1 MFLIFGGIKMSLI
14 KSTKSDEANKYE
26 LEVKVDKETFSA
38 ATDKA
43 YKKQVKKIN
52 IPGFRKGKAPKHM
65 IERMYGKG
73 VFYDDAIEE
82 TYPSALADATV
93 EAKLK
98 AVSVDDLSV
107 DEVGEDGYTFKA
119 KITVAPELTV
129 DGYKGIEVEKLST
142 EVTDELVN
150 EELEAVRERN
160 GRMVTVE
167 DRAAENGDT
176 TVIDFEGFVDG
187 EAFEGGKSENYNLRL
202 GDGNFIPGFE
212 EAIVGHK
219 TGEEFT
225 IDVTFPEDYNA
236 ENLAG
241 KEAQFKIKLHEI
253 KTKELPEVDDEFVK
267 DVSEKD
273 TVEEYKEELK
283 EKVAKRLEEQA
294 DKDFDDKLTEAL
306 EKLAV
311 EEIPEAMFDN
321 EVRDMLNEFDM
332 RLRSQGMDLPT
343 YMKYTGM
350 DQGAI
355 EATYKPQAEKRV
367 KIRLVLEAIGRQ
379 EKIEVTDEDVDNEY
393 KKLADAYKAKVDE
406 VKNYISKEALT
417 EDIKVEKAMQLV
429 RDNAVV
435 K

>member
-1 MFLIFGGIKMSLI
+1 MSLI
-14 KSTKSDEANKYE
+14 NSTKLDEANKYE
-26 LEVKVDKETFSA
+26 LEVKVEKETFAA
-38 ATDKA
+38 ATIKA
-43 YKKQVKKIN
+43 YKKQVKNIN
-52 IPGFRKGKAPKHM
+52 IPGFRKGKAPKHI

-73 VFYDDAIEE
+73 VFYDDAIED

-98 AVSVDDLSV
+98 PVSVDDLSV
-107 DEVGEDGYTFKA
+107 GEVSEDGYTFKA
-119 KITVAPELTV
+119 KVTVAPELTV

-142 EVTDELVN
+142 EVTDELVD
-150 EELEAVRERN
+150 EELQAVRERN

-273 TVEEYKEELK
+273 TLDEYKEELK

-294 DKDFDDKLTEAL
+294 EKDFDDKLTEAL

-311 EEIPEAMFDN
+311 EEIPEAMYDN

-332 RLRSQGMDLPT
+332 RLRSQGMDLAT

-379 EKIEVTDEDVDNEY
+379 EKIEVTDEDVEKEY
-393 KKLADAYKAKVDE
+393 EKLADAYKAKVDE
-406 VKNYISKEALT
+406 VKTYISKEALS

-429 RDNAVV
+429 RDNAKV

>member
-1 MFLIFGGIKMSLI
+1 MSLVNS
-14 KSTKSDEANKYE
+14 KKLDEANKYE
-26 LEVKVDKETFSA
+26 LEVKVEKEAFSA
-38 ATDKA
+38 ATMKA
-43 YKKQVKKIN
+43 YKKQVKNIN
-52 IPGFRKGKAPKHM
+52 IPGFRKGKAPKHI

-82 TYPSALADATV
+82 TYPSALADAAV
-93 EAKLK
+93 EAELK
-98 AVSVDDLSV
+98 AIGVDDIS
-107 DEVGEDGYTFKA
+107 VGEVSDDGYTFTA
-119 KITVAPELTV
+119 KIIVAPELTV

-142 EVTDELVN
+142 EVTDELVD
-150 EELEAVRERN
+150 EELQAVRERN

-273 TVEEYKEELK
+273 TLDEYKEELK
-283 EKVAKRLEEQA
+283 EKVAKRLEEQSE
-294 DKDFDDKLTEAL
+294 KDFDNKLTDTL
-306 EKLAV
+306 EKLV
-311 EEIPEAMFDN
+311 TEEIPEVMFDN

-332 RLRSQGMDLPT
+332 RLRSQGMDLAT

-379 EKIEVTDEDVDNEY
+379 ENIEVTDEDVENEY
-393 KKLADAYKAKVDE
+393 KKLAEAYKAEPDE
-406 VKNYISKEALT
+406 VKNYISKEALS

-429 RDNAVV
+429 RDNAKV

>member
-1 MFLIFGGIKMSLI
+1 MSLI
-14 KSTKSDEANKYE
+14 KSTKLDEANKYE
-26 LEVKVDKETFSA
+26 LEVKVEKEAFAA
-38 ATDKA
+38 ATIKA
-43 YKKQVKKIN
+43 YKKQVKNIN
-52 IPGFRKGKAPKHM
+52 IPGFRKGKAPKHI

-82 TYPSALADATV
+82 TYPSALADATL
-93 EAKLK
+93 EAELK

-107 DEVGEDGYTFKA
+107 DEVNEDGYTFKA

-142 EVTDELVN
+142 EVTDELVD
-150 EELEAVRERN
+150 EELQSVRERN

-273 TVEEYKEELK
+273 TLEEYKEELK

-311 EEIPEAMFDN
+311 EEIPEAMYNN

-332 RLRSQGMDLPT
+332 RLRSQGMDLAT

-367 KIRLVLEAIGRQ
+367 KIRLVLEAIARQ
-379 EKIEVTDEDVDNEY
+379 EKIEVSDEDIEKEY
-393 KKLADAYKAKVDE
+393 EKLADAYKAKVDE
-406 VKNYISKEALT
+406 VKTYIAKDALA

-429 RDNAVV
+429 RDNAKV

>member
-1 MFLIFGGIKMSLI
+1 MSLI
-14 KSTKSDEANKYE
+14 NSTKLDEANKYE

-38 ATDKA
+38 ATTKA
-43 YKKQVKKIN
+43 YKKQVKNIN
-52 IPGFRKGKAPKHM
+52 IPGFRKGKAPKHI
-65 IERMYGKG
+65 IERMYGKE
-73 VFYDDAIEE
+73 VFYDDAIEA
-82 TYPSALADATV
+82 TYPSALADATI
-93 EAKLK
+93 EAELK

-107 DEVGEDGYTFKA
+107 NEVSEDGYSFKA
-119 KITVAPELTV
+119 KITVAPQLTV

-142 EVTDELVN
+142 EVTDELVD
-150 EELEAVRERN
+150 EELQAVRERN

-212 EAIVGHK
+212 DAIVGHK

-273 TVEEYKEELK
+273 TLEEYKEELK

-294 DKDFDDKLTEAL
+294 EKDFDDKLTEAL
-306 EKLAV
+306 VELAT
-311 EEIPEAMFDN
+311 EEIPEAMYDN

-332 RLRSQGMDLPT
+332 RLRSQGMDLAT
-343 YMKYTGM
+343 YFRYTGM
-350 DQGAI
+350 DQGAV

-367 KIRLVLEAIGRQ
+367 KIRLVLEAIARQ
-379 EKIEVTDEDVDNEY
+379 EKIEVSDEDVENEY
-393 KKLADAYKAKVDE
+393 QKVADAYNAKVEE
-406 VKNYISKEALT
+406 VKTYIAKEALS

-429 RDNAVV
+429 RDNAKV

>member
-1 MFLIFGGIKMSLI
+1 MSLVNS
-14 KSTKSDEANKYE
+14 KKLDEANKYE
-26 LEVKVDKETFSA
+26 LEVKVEKEAFSA
-38 ATDKA
+38 ATMKA
-43 YKKQVKKIN
+43 YKKQVKNIN
-52 IPGFRKGKAPKHM
+52 IPGFRKGKAPKHI

-82 TYPSALADATV
+82 TYPSALADAAV
-93 EAKLK
+93 EAELK
-98 AVSVDDLSV
+98 AIGVDDIS
-107 DEVGEDGYTFKA
+107 VGEVSDDGYTFTA
-119 KITVAPELTV
+119 KIIVAPELTV

-142 EVTDELVN
+142 EVTDELVD
-150 EELEAVRERN
+150 EELQAVRERN

-273 TVEEYKEELK
+273 TLDEYKEELK
-283 EKVAKRLEEQA
+283 EKVAKRLEEQSE
-294 DKDFDDKLTEAL
+294 KDFDNKLTDAL
-306 EKLAV
+306 EKLAT
-311 EEIPEAMFDN
+311 EEIPEVMFDN

-332 RLRSQGMDLPT
+332 RLRSQGMDLAT

-355 EATYKPQAEKRV
+355 EATYKPQADKRV

-379 EKIEVTDEDVDNEY
+379 ENIEVTDEDVENEY
-393 KKLADAYKAKVDE
+393 KKLAEAYKAEPDE
-406 VKNYISKEALT
+406 VKNYISKEALS

-429 RDNAVV
+429 RDNAKV

>member
-1 MFLIFGGIKMSLI
+1 MSLI
-14 KSTKSDEANKYE
+14 KSTKLDEANKYE
-26 LEVKVDKETFSA
+26 LEVKVEKETFLA
-38 ATDKA
+38 ATNVA
-43 YKKQVKKIN
+43 YKKQVKNIS
-52 IPGFRKGKAPKHM
+52 IPGFRKGKAPKHI

-73 VFYDDAIEE
+73 VFYDDAIEA

-93 EAKLK
+93 EAELK
-98 AVSVDDLSV
+98 AISVDDLSIG
-107 DEVGEDGYTFKA
+107 EVSEEGYNFTA

-142 EVTDELVN
+142 EVTDELVE
-150 EELEAVRERN
+150 EELQAVRERN

-176 TVIDFEGFVDG
+176 AVIDFEGFVNG

-212 EAIVGHK
+212 DAIVGHK

-241 KEAQFKIKLHEI
+241 KDAQFKIKLHEI

-273 TVEEYKEELK
+273 TLEEYKEELK
-283 EKVAKRLEEQA
+283 EKVSKRLEEQA
-294 DKDFDDKLTEAL
+294 DKDFDNKLTEAL

-311 EEIPEAMFDN
+311 EEIPEAMYDN

-332 RLRSQGMDLPT
+332 RLRSQGMDLQT

-379 EKIEVTDEDVDNEY
+379 EKIEVSDEDVEKEY
-393 KKLADAYKAKVDE
+393 EKLADAYKATVDE
-406 VKNYISKEALT
+406 VKNYISNDALSQ
-417 EDIKVEKAMQLV
+417 DIKVEKAMQLV

>member
-1 MFLIFGGIKMSLI
+1 MSLI
-14 KSTKSDEANKYE
+14 NSTKLDEANKYE
-26 LEVKVDKETFSA
+26 LEVKVEKETFDA
-38 ATDKA
+38 ATIKA
-43 YKKQVKKIN
+43 YKKQVKNIN
-52 IPGFRKGKAPKHM
+52 IPGFRKGKAPKHI

-73 VFYDDAIEE
+73 VFYDDAIED

-93 EAKLK
+93 EAELK
-98 AVSVDDLSV
+98 PVSVDDLSV
-107 DEVGEDGYTFKA
+107 GEVSEDGYTFKA
-119 KITVAPELTV
+119 KVTVAPELTV

-142 EVTDELVN
+142 EVTDELVD
-150 EELEAVRERN
+150 EELQAVRERN

-241 KEAQFKIKLHEI
+241 KEAQFIIKLHEI

-273 TVEEYKEELK
+273 TLDEYKEELK

-294 DKDFDDKLTEAL
+294 EKDFDDKLTEAL

-311 EEIPEAMFDN
+311 EEIPEAMYDN

-332 RLRSQGMDLPT
+332 RLRSQGMDLAT

-379 EKIEVTDEDVDNEY
+379 EKIEVTDEDVEKEY
-393 KKLADAYKAKVDE
+393 EKLADAYKAKVDE
-406 VKNYISKEALT
+406 VKTYISKEALS

-429 RDNAVV
+429 RDNAKV

>member
-1 MFLIFGGIKMSLI
+1 MSLI
-14 KSTKSDEANKYE
+14 KSTKLDEANKYE
-26 LEVKVDKETFSA
+26 LEVKVDKETFEA
-38 ATDKA
+38 ATVKA
-43 YKKQVKKIN
+43 YKKQVKSIN
-52 IPGFRKGKAPKHM
+52 IPGFRKGKAPKHI

-73 VFYDDAIEE
+73 VFYDDAIES

-93 EAKLK
+93 EAELK

-107 DEVGEDGYTFKA
+107 DEVSEDGYSFKA

-142 EVTDELVN
+142 EVTDELVD
-150 EELEAVRERN
+150 EELQAVRERN

-176 TVIDFEGFVDG
+176 AVIDFEGFVDG

-241 KEAQFKIKLHEI
+241 KAAQFEIKLHEI

-273 TVEEYKEELK
+273 TLEEYKEELK

-311 EEIPEAMFDN
+311 EEIPEAMYDN

-332 RLRSQGMDLPT
+332 RLRSQGMDLAT
-343 YMKYTGM
+343 YLKYTGM

-367 KIRLVLEAIGRQ
+367 KIRLVLEAIARQ
-379 EKIEVTDEDVDNEY
+379 EKIEVSDEDVEKEY
-393 KKLADAYKAKVDE
+393 EKLADAYKAKVDE
-406 VKNYISKEALT
+406 VKTYISKDALSQ
-417 EDIKVEKAMQLV
+417 DIKVEKAMQLV

>member
-1 MFLIFGGIKMSLI
+1 MSLI
-14 KSTKSDEANKYE
+14 NSTKLDEANKYE
-26 LEVKVDKETFSA
+26 LEVKVEKETFAA
-38 ATDKA
+38 ATIKA
-43 YKKQVKKIN
+43 YKKQVKNIN
-52 IPGFRKGKAPKHM
+52 IPGFRKGKAPKHI

-73 VFYDDAIEE
+73 VFYDDAIED

-93 EAKLK
+93 EAELK
-98 AVSVDDLSV
+98 PVSVDDLSV
-107 DEVGEDGYTFKA
+107 GEVSEDGYTFKA
-119 KITVAPELTV
+119 KVTVAPELTV

-142 EVTDELVN
+142 EVTDELVD
-150 EELEAVRERN
+150 EELQAVRERN

-273 TVEEYKEELK
+273 TLDEYKEELK

-294 DKDFDDKLTEAL
+294 EKDIIIMA
-306 EKLAV
+306 AV
-311 EEIPEAMFDN
+311 NNEPNLKMFKVVSFQLDIYN
-321 EVRDMLNEFDM
+321 LYIN
-332 RLRSQGMDLPT
+332 
-343 YMKYTGM
+343 YTGGISRPYNTNYLIRSDFPVISAGCSTPM
-350 DQGAI
+350 ISSIVGARSASTPPSASFPSTPTAI
-355 EATYKPQAEKRV
+355 SGTG
-367 KIRLVLEAIGRQ
+367 LV
-379 EKIEVTDEDVDNEY
+379 V
-393 KKLADAYKAKVDE
+393 
-406 VKNYISKEALT
+406 
-417 EDIKVEKAMQLV
+417 
-429 RDNAVV
+429 
-435 K
+435 

>member
-1 MFLIFGGIKMSLI
+1 MSLI
-14 KSTKSDEANKYE
+14 KSTKLDEANKYE
-26 LEVKVDKETFSA
+26 LEVKVEKEAFAA
-38 ATDKA
+38 ATIKA
-43 YKKQVKKIN
+43 YKKQVKNIN
-52 IPGFRKGKAPKHM
+52 IPGFRKGKAPKHI

-82 TYPSALADATV
+82 TYPSALADATL
-93 EAKLK
+93 EAELK

-107 DEVGEDGYTFKA
+107 DEVNEDGYTFKA

-142 EVTDELVN
+142 EVTDELVD
-150 EELEAVRERN
+150 EELQSVRERN

-273 TVEEYKEELK
+273 TLEEYKEELK

-294 DKDFDDKLTEAL
+294 EKDFDDKLTEAL

-311 EEIPEAMFDN
+311 EEIPEAMYNN

-332 RLRSQGMDLPT
+332 RLRSQGMDLAT

-367 KIRLVLEAIGRQ
+367 KIRLVLEAIARQ
-379 EKIEVTDEDVDNEY
+379 EKIEVSDEDIEKEY
-393 KKLADAYKAKVDE
+393 EKLADAYKSKVDE
-406 VKNYISKEALT
+406 VKTYIAKDALA

-429 RDNAVV
+429 RDNAKV

>member
-1 MFLIFGGIKMSLI
+1 MEESKMSLI
-14 KSTKSDEANKYE
+14 NSTKLDEANKYE
-26 LEVKVDKETFSA
+26 LEVKVEKETFAA
-38 ATDKA
+38 ATIKA
-43 YKKQVKKIN
+43 YKKQVKNIN
-52 IPGFRKGKAPKHM
+52 IPGFRKGKAPKHI

-73 VFYDDAIEE
+73 VFYDDAIED

-93 EAKLK
+93 EAELK
-98 AVSVDDLSV
+98 PVSVDDLSV
-107 DEVGEDGYTFKA
+107 GEVSEDGYTFKA
-119 KITVAPELTV
+119 KVTVAPELTV

-142 EVTDELVN
+142 EVTDELVD
-150 EELEAVRERN
+150 EELQAVRERN

-273 TVEEYKEELK
+273 TLDEYKEELK

-294 DKDFDDKLTEAL
+294 EKDFDDKLTEAL

-311 EEIPEAMFDN
+311 EEIPEAMYDN

-332 RLRSQGMDLPT
+332 RLRSQGMDLAT

-379 EKIEVTDEDVDNEY
+379 EKIEVTDEDVEKEY
-393 KKLADAYKAKVDE
+393 EKLADAYKAKVDE
-406 VKNYISKEALT
+406 VKTYISKEALS

-429 RDNAVV
+429 RDNAKV

>member
-1 MFLIFGGIKMSLI
+1 MSLI
-14 KSTKSDEANKYE
+14 KSTKLDEANKYE
-26 LEVKVDKETFSA
+26 LEVKVDKETFAA
-38 ATDKA
+38 ATVKA
-43 YKKQVKKIN
+43 YKKQVKNIN
-52 IPGFRKGKAPKHM
+52 IPGFRKGKAPKHI

-93 EAKLK
+93 EAELK

-107 DEVGEDGYTFKA
+107 DEVGEDGYSFKA
-119 KITVAPELTV
+119 KITAAPELTV

-142 EVTDELVN
+142 EVTDELVE
-150 EELEAVRERN
+150 EELQAVRERN

-273 TVEEYKEELK
+273 TLEEYKEELK

-294 DKDFDDKLTEAL
+294 EKDFDDKLTEAL

-311 EEIPEAMFDN
+311 EEIPEAMYNN

-332 RLRSQGMDLPT
+332 RLRSQGMDLQT

-367 KIRLVLEAIGRQ
+367 KIRLVLEAIARQ
-379 EKIEVTDEDVDNEY
+379 EKIEVSDEDIENEY
-393 KKLADAYKAKVDE
+393 QKLADSYKAKVEE
-406 VKNYISKEALT
+406 VKTYIAKDALA

-429 RDNAVV
+429 RDNAVT

>member
-1 MFLIFGGIKMSLI
+1 MSLI
-14 KSTKSDEANKYE
+14 KSTKLDEANKYE
-26 LEVKVDKETFSA
+26 LEVKVEKEAFAA
-38 ATDKA
+38 ATIKA
-43 YKKQVKKIN
+43 YKKQVKNIN
-52 IPGFRKGKAPKHM
+52 IPGFRKGKAPKHI

-82 TYPSALADATV
+82 TYPSALADATL
-93 EAKLK
+93 EAELK

-107 DEVGEDGYTFKA
+107 DEVSEDGYTFKA

-142 EVTDELVN
+142 EVTDELVD
-150 EELEAVRERN
+150 EELQSVRERN

-187 EAFEGGKSENYNLRL
+187 EAFEGGKSQNYNLRL

-273 TVEEYKEELK
+273 TLEEYKEELK

-294 DKDFDDKLTEAL
+294 EKDFDDKLTEAL

-311 EEIPEAMFDN
+311 EEIPEAMYNN

-332 RLRSQGMDLPT
+332 RLRSQGMDLAT

-367 KIRLVLEAIGRQ
+367 KIRLVLEAIARQ
-379 EKIEVTDEDVDNEY
+379 EKIEVSDEDIEKEY
-393 KKLADAYKAKVDE
+393 EKLADAYKAKVDE
-406 VKNYISKEALT
+406 VKTYIAKDALA

-429 RDNAVV
+429 RDNAKV

>member
-1 MFLIFGGIKMSLI
+1 MSLI
-14 KSTKSDEANKYE
+14 NSTKLDEANKYE
-26 LEVKVDKETFSA
+26 LEVKVEKETFAA
-38 ATDKA
+38 ATIKA
-43 YKKQVKKIN
+43 YKKQVKNIN
-52 IPGFRKGKAPKHM
+52 IPGFRKGKAPKHI

-73 VFYDDAIEE
+73 VFYDDAIED

-93 EAKLK
+93 EAELK
-98 AVSVDDLSV
+98 PVSVDDLSV
-107 DEVGEDGYTFKA
+107 GEVSEDGYTFKA
-119 KITVAPELTV
+119 KVTVAPELTV

-142 EVTDELVN
+142 EVTDELVD
-150 EELEAVRERN
+150 EELQAVRERN

-273 TVEEYKEELK
+273 TLDEYKEELK

-294 DKDFDDKLTEAL
+294 EKDFDDKLTEAL

-311 EEIPEAMFDN
+311 EEIPEAMYDN

-332 RLRSQGMDLPT
+332 RLRSQGMDLAT

-379 EKIEVTDEDVDNEY
+379 EKIEVTDEDVEKEY
-393 KKLADAYKAKVDE
+393 EKLADAYKAKIDE
-406 VKNYISKEALT
+406 VKTYISKEALS

-429 RDNAVV
+429 RDNAKV

>member
-1 MFLIFGGIKMSLI
+1 MSLVNS
-14 KSTKSDEANKYE
+14 KKLDEANKYE
-26 LEVKVDKETFSA
+26 LEVKVEKEAFSA
-38 ATDKA
+38 ATMKA
-43 YKKQVKKIN
+43 YKKQVKNIN
-52 IPGFRKGKAPKHM
+52 IPGFRKGKAPKHI

-82 TYPSALADATV
+82 TYPSALADAAV
-93 EAKLK
+93 EAELK
-98 AVSVDDLSV
+98 AIGVDDIS
-107 DEVGEDGYTFKA
+107 VGEVSDDGYTFTA
-119 KITVAPELTV
+119 KIIVAPELTV

-142 EVTDELVN
+142 EVTDELVD
-150 EELEAVRERN
+150 EELQAVRERN

-273 TVEEYKEELK
+273 TLDEYKEELK
-283 EKVAKRLEEQA
+283 EKVAKRLEEQSE
-294 DKDFDDKLTEAL
+294 KDFDNKLTDAL
-306 EKLAV
+306 EKLAT
-311 EEIPEAMFDN
+311 EEIPEVMFDN

-332 RLRSQGMDLPT
+332 RLRSQGMDLAT

-379 EKIEVTDEDVDNEY
+379 ENIEVTDEDVENEY
-393 KKLADAYKAKVDE
+393 KKLAEAYKAEPDE
-406 VKNYISKEALT
+406 VKNYISKEALS

-429 RDNAVV
+429 RDNAKV

>member
-1 MFLIFGGIKMSLI
+1 MSLI

>member
-1 MFLIFGGIKMSLI
+1 MSLI
-14 KSTKSDEANKYE
+14 KSTKLDDANKYE
-26 LEVKVDKETFSA
+26 LEVKVDKETFNN
-38 ATDKA
+38 ATTKV
-43 YKKQVKKIN
+43 YKKQVKNIN
-52 IPGFRKGKAPKHM
+52 IPGFRKGKAPKHI
-65 IERMYGKG
+65 IERMYGKE
-73 VFYDDAIEE
+73 VFYDDAIQD
-82 TYPSALADATV
+82 TYPSALADATE

-107 DEVGEDGYTFKA
+107 DEVSEDGYSFKA

-142 EVTDELVN
+142 EVTDELVD
-150 EELEAVRERN
+150 EELQSVRERN

-273 TVEEYKEELK
+273 TLEEYKEELK

-294 DKDFDDKLTEAL
+294 EKDFDDKLTEAL
-306 EKLAV
+306 VELVK
-311 EEIPEAMFDN
+311 EEIPEAMYDN

-332 RLRSQGMDLPT
+332 RLRSQGMDLAT
-343 YMKYTGM
+343 YLKYTGM
-350 DQGAI
+350 DKGAV

-367 KIRLVLEAIGRQ
+367 KIRLVLEAIARQ
-379 EKIEVTDEDVDNEY
+379 EKIEVNDEDVENEY
-393 KKLADAYKAKVDE
+393 KKLAGAYNSKVDE
-406 VKNYISKEALT
+406 VKTYITKEALS

-429 RDNAVV
+429 RDNASV